1 MSKCLNTFTMKNTQT
16 GTPYY
21 ASPEVW
27 NNRPYDYKSDI
38 WSLGCLFY
46 ELTTLTAPFKGKS
59 MKELYENVEK
69 GIIEPIPRIYSESL
83 FALIKM
89 CLRHDDKLRP
99 SAIELLEYIKKVK
112 GEKGDSI
119 KRVNQ
124 NVKKK
129 IEYGMLRK

>member
-1 MSKCLNTFTMKNTQT
+1 
-16 GTPYY
+16 
-21 ASPEVW
+21 
-27 NNRPYDYKSDI
+27 
-38 WSLGCLFY
+38 
-46 ELTTLTAPFKGKS
+46 

-69 GIIEPIPRIYSESL
+69 GIIEPIPRIYTESL
-83 FALIKM
+83 FTLIKM

-99 SAIELLEYIKKVK
+99 SAIELLDYIKRVK

-129 IEYGMLRK
+129 IEYVQKDYDGKVENFKFPKSRWNKIYIRKNSTRISFRHYGKRNNVNWRGSFT